1 MPLWI
6 VVTAVM
12 LVPAL
17 MAAAFLLGR
26 HLHRRQGF
34 GNDLSPV
41 TRQHIDL
48 FQGGQLSEAAVEAAK
63 SRLGE
68 LLERGEMDAVEASLR
83 PGTHYVIQVRALAEI
98 GTDEAGRIL
107 WPMVFVT
114 STVNKACLTCCGVR
128 SWGAIIRSVISLRP
142 KRCAS

>member
-1 MPLWI
+1 MAH
-6 VVTAVM
+6 AVM
-12 LVPAL
+12 MMTVLLFVLIPL
-17 MAAAFLLGR
+17 AFLLGR

-63 SRLGE
+63 RRLGE

-83 PGTHYVIQVRALAEI
+83 PGTHYVIQGRAPPEL
-98 GTDEAGRIL
+98 GTE
-107 WPMVFVT
+107 
-114 STVNKACLTCCGVR
+114 
-128 SWGAIIRSVISLRP
+128 
-142 KRCAS
+142 

>member
-26 HLHRRQGF
+26 HLHRRQGL

-48 FQGGQLSEAAVEAAK
+48 FQGGQLSEAAVESAK
-63 SRLGE
+63 RRLRE
-68 LLERGEMDAVEASLR
+68 LLERGETDAVEASLR
-83 PGTHYVIQVRALAEI
+83 PGTHYVIQVRARAEM
-98 GTDEAGRIL
+98 GTAEAGRSL
-107 WPMVFVT
+107 ERQPEPR
-114 STVNKACLTCCGVR
+114 LTTDVPR
-128 SWGAIIRSVISLRP
+128 LSSY
-142 KRCAS
+142 